1 MHNPLGNLSVVSAW
15 FAVIFAL
22 VVVEVVWRAL
32 SDGRW
37 FKHCFVRVLTG
48 VLGQAEGRCMLILVR
63 EL

>member
-1 MHNPLGNLSVVSAW
+1 MVVFAW
-15 FAVIFAL
+15 FVVIFAL

-48 VLGQAEGRCMLILVR
+48 VFGQAEGQYMLTLVR
-63 EL
+63 ES